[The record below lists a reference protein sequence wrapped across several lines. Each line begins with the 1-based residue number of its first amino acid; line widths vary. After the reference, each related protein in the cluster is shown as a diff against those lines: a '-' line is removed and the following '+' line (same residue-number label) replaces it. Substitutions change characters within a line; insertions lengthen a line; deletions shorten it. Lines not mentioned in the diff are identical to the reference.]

1 MKINLTTGYGL
12 IAVGYVAKHG
22 KGRLVDATEIAKQ
35 YDIPITCLFPVLTAL
50 VRANV
55 LRSKRGPCGG
65 FSLARPA
72 KNITL
77 LEIIEALEGPI
88 VKDEPIIEH
97 GRDKPYVSRVEKMC
111 RKAAEKERAVYA
123 RVTLASVLAG

>member
-35 YDIPITCLFPVLTAL
+35 YDIPVTCLFVVLAAL
-50 VRANV
+50 VKANV
-55 LRSKRGPCGG
+55 LRSKRGPSGG

-97 GRDKPYVSRVEKMC
+97 GRDKPFSRVEKMC
-111 RKAAEKERAVYA
+111 RKAAEKERAAYA